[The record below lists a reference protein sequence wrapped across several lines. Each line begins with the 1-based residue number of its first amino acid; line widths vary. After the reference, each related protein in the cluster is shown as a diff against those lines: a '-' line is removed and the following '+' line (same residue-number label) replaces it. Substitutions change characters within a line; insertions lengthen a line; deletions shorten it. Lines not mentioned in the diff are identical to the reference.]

1 MCCVVTSAHVIVFI
15 NLRRKLS
22 VISEIF
28 IYKSIRNLVII
39 NELNK

>member
-1 MCCVVTSAHVIVFI
+1 MCCVVTNTHVIVDI
-15 NLRRKLS
+15 HLRRKLS
-22 VISEIF
+22 FISEIF